1 MYTENIKKDVLLFVK
16 ATLSNQLAR
25 FLPGFYVRLT
35 AQTGRG
41 EGESNSDEVADYF
54 YQCCQD
60 YREQLGLDEA
70 GFKAYLSE
78 KTVLEYGPGD
88 ILGVALLFHAYGA
101 KTIHCVDRFPLN
113 KISEKNILVY
123 QALIN
128 CLTGD
133 EKQRAMNVF
142 NVPGNPE
149 SGFNRNV
156 IEYSVTHS
164 GLSGKTNAYDL
175 IISRAV
181 LEHVND
187 LDATFLDIKNALKP
201 AGTSIHKVDLKS
213 HGLDRYQPFDFL
225 TWSNASYRL
234 MYSHKGFPN
243 RWRVNKYVQAAKNA
257 RLSITHLAPNE
268 TLGLEKIDTIKPYLA
283 EDFRDVSKEELSWL
297 SFWMVLEHAD

>member
-1 MYTENIKKDVLLFVK
+1 MYTENIKQDVLLFVK

-25 FLPGFYVRLT
+25 FLPGIYVRLT

-41 EGESNSDEVADYF
+41 EGEGNSDEIADYF
-54 YQCCQD
+54 HQCCLD
-60 YREQLGLDEA
+60 YRNQLGLDDAE
-70 GFKAYLSE
+70 FKAYLSE
-78 KTVLEYGPGD
+78 KTILEYGPGD
-88 ILGVALLFHAYGA
+88 ILGVALLLHAYGA

-128 CLTGD
+128 RLTGD

-142 NVPGNPE
+142 NIPGNPE
-149 SGFNRNV
+149 SGFKPNA
-156 IEYSVTHS
+156 IEYSVTNS
-164 GLSGKTNAYDL
+164 GLSGKTDTYDL
-175 IISRAV
+175 VISRAV

-187 LDATFLDIKNALKP
+187 LDATFLDIKKALRV
-201 AGTSIHKVDLKS
+201 AGKSIHKVDLKS

-243 RWRVNKYVQAAKNA
+243 RWRVNKYVLAAKNA
-257 RLSITHLAPNE
+257 GLSIKHLAPNE
-268 TLGLEKIDTIKPYLA
+268 TLSLEKIDAILPYLA